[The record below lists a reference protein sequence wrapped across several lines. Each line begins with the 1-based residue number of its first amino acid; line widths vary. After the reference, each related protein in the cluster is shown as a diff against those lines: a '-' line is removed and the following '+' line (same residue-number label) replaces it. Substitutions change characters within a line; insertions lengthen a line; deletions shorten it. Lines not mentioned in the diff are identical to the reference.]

1 MTTVP
6 YRTVVVGTIDLFLRA
21 LLFCLISQR
30 LTNETS
36 VENNGEK
43 RKEKEFEEFRRRRK
57 VGSLGL
63 GIFELNFLI

>member
-30 LTNETS
+30 LTNDTS

-43 RKEKEFEEFRRRRK
+43 RKEKEFGEFQRRR
-57 VGSLGL
+57 
-63 GIFELNFLI
+63 